1 MIYIIILSV
10 FIFAALTF
18 FSGFGL
24 ATVLTPVFIL
34 FFPVPV
40 AIGLTA
46 IVHFF
51 NNVFKFFLV
60 GKKGSLEVV
69 LKFGLPAMFG
79 ALLGSL
85 LFLFIVEK
93 SFKVNYHIFNH
104 NFQVELVNLIIGML
118 IFIFAIFEIIPLS
131 DKISFNKKLL
141 PFGGVLSG
149 FLGGLSGHQ
158 GAFRSVFLLKC
169 NLTKEQFIAT
179 GIQIAFL
186 VDIVRLPVYWLNF
199 LDKQIANEYG
209 VMLLAVIF
217 AFLGSYLANKYMQK
231 MTIKIIRV
239 IITIMLLIISIC
251 LITGLI

>member
-10 FIFAALTF
+10 FIFAVLTF

-60 GKKGSLEVV
+60 GKRGSLEVV
-69 LKFGLPAMFG
+69 LKFGLPAMLG

-85 LFLFIVEK
+85 LFLAIVEK

-104 NFQVELVNLIIGML
+104 NFHVELVNLIIGLL
-118 IFIFAIFEIIPLS
+118 IFILAIFEIIPLS
-131 DKISFNKKLL
+131 NKIAFNKKLL
-141 PFGGVLSG
+141 PFGGILSG

-199 LDKQIANEYG
+199 LDKEVAHESG
-209 VMLLAVIF
+209 VMLLSVIF

-231 MTIKIIRV
+231 MTIKIIQV
-239 IITIMLLIISIC
+239 IIALMLLIISV
-251 LITGLI
+251 GLIIGLI